1 MEYSWV
7 YNGISYWSIYVL
19 KSISKPYGSG
29 TCGKHKF
36 EIPISW
42 WVYKGTSYL
51 NGWLGGTPMD
61 WKPPYQNHY
70 TKITHIFWKTFILET
85 WELWRLGEKQLG
97 HPIMHRIMNNRCF
110 HQKMWDSNFSN
121 SHLMVLYNYII
132 IPFLPLW
139 WPFFEVSLLRLDHIS
154 CCGWIR
160 VSKPFFAFHR
170 CQEIDWWAWRPT
182 QPDGD

>member
-19 KSISKPYGSG
+19 KSISMGVEHVES
-29 TCGKHKF
+29 
-36 EIPISW
+36 INSRSPISW

-51 NGWLGGTPMD
+51 NGWFGGTPMD

-70 TKITHIFWKTFILET
+70 TEITHILWKTFILET
-85 WELWRLGEKQLG
+85 WDLWRLGEKQLG

-121 SHLMVLYNYII
+121 SHLMVLYNCKN
-132 IPFLPLW
+132 IPFLPFDDHFLKY
-139 WPFFEVSLLRLDHIS
+139 PFWD
-154 CCGWIR
+154 
-160 VSKPFFAFHR
+160 
-170 CQEIDWWAWRPT
+170 
-182 QPDGD
+182 